1 MDFFTYQYEASKTIH
16 DSLKKDK
23 GEMLMNSVLGLA
35 GEAGEVIDAI
45 KKTKYQGHAFE
56 RTKILHEAGDVLW
69 YISELCTALDCR
81 LEDLAKMN
89 IAKLR
94 QRYGEHF
101 EAEKS
106 YNRKDNM

>member
-1 MDFFTYQYEASKTIH
+1 MDFSDYQYEASKTIP

-23 GEMLMNSVLGLA
+23 GEMLMNGILGLA
-35 GEAGEVIDAI
+35 GESGEVVDAF
-45 KKTKYQGHAFE
+45 KKIKYQGHKFDRE
-56 RTKILHEAGDVLW
+56 KILNEAGDVLW
-69 YISELCTALDCR
+69 YISEICFALDCP
-81 LEDLAKMN
+81 LKDLAKMN

-94 QRYGEHF
+94 QRYGERF

>member
-1 MDFFTYQYEASKTIH
+1 MDFSDYQYEASKTIP

-23 GEMLMNSVLGLA
+23 GEMLMNSVLGIA
-35 GEAGEVIDAI
+35 GEAGEVVDAF
-45 KKTKYQGHAFE
+45 KKNKYQGHKFDRE
-56 RTKILHEAGDVLW
+56 KILNEAGDVLW

-94 QRYGEHF
+94 QRYGERF

-106 YNRKDNM
+106 YARKDNM

>member
-1 MDFFTYQYEASKTIH
+1 MDFFTYQYEASKTIP

-23 GEMLMNSVLGLA
+23 GEMLTNSVLGLA
-35 GEAGEVIDAI
+35 GETGEVVDAV
-45 KKTKYQGHAFE
+45 KKVMYQGHKFDRE
-56 RTKILHEAGDVLW
+56 KILNEAGDVLW
-69 YISELCTALDCR
+69 YIAELCFALDCPM
-81 LEDLAKMN
+81 EDLAKRN

-94 QRYGEHF
+94 KRYGEHF